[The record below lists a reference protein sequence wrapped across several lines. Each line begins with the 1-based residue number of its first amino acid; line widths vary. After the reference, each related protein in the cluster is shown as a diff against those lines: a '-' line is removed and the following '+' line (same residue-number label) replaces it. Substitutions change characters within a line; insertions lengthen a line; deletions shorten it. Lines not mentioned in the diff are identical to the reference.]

1 VGDELEGHRLAAWC
15 SDLESDYEVV
25 AYQADPEATDW
36 TRACIRQADVL
47 LLVADATSPPELRQV
62 ERIAAETREVALSRT
77 ELVLVHPAWTEDP
90 RGTARWLSRR
100 PVDRHHHVRSDRAP
114 DADRVA
120 RLLLSH
126 GIGVVYSGGG
136 ARGIAEV
143 GVLRALRESNVPV
156 DAVGGTSIGSILAG
170 ATARGIEPDGVADLL
185 TEALVNGK
193 SPVDITFPAVS
204 IAAGARVTQRIQEAA
219 AGLDMEDT
227 WLNAFCVSTNL
238 TRGEVEVHRRGAGW
252 FAVRSSFSI
261 PGVFPPMR
269 NAEGDVLV
277 DGGVLD
283 NMPVG
288 VMRSLHDGISVIAV
302 DVGSK
307 RDVRAGAL
315 PESGVLSG
323 WSWLMQRLDPR
334 APSPEM
340 AGIIRVLMRITELG
354 GGGAADLGD
363 LYIRPPVDGIAM
375 LDFSAFDRLVELGY
389 ESATKAIDEWRNS
402 GLAPAF

>member
-1 VGDELEGHRLAAWC
+1 
-15 SDLESDYEVV
+15 
-25 AYQADPEATDW
+25 
-36 TRACIRQADVL
+36 
-47 LLVADATSPPELRQV
+47 
-62 ERIAAETREVALSRT
+62 
-77 ELVLVHPAWTEDP
+77 
-90 RGTARWLSRR
+90 
-100 PVDRHHHVRSDRAP
+100 
-114 DADRVA
+114 
-120 RLLLSH
+120 
-126 GIGVVYSGGG
+126 
-136 ARGIAEV
+136 
-143 GVLRALRESNVPV
+143 
-156 DAVGGTSIGSILAG
+156 
-170 ATARGIEPDGVADLL
+170 
-185 TEALVNGK
+185 
-193 SPVDITFPAVS
+193 
-204 IAAGARVTQRIQEAA
+204 
-219 AGLDMEDT
+219 
-227 WLNAFCVSTNL
+227 
-238 TRGEVEVHRRGAGW
+238 
-252 FAVRSSFSI
+252 
-261 PGVFPPMR
+261 MR

-334 APSPEM
+334 APTPEM